1 MDPIQILGRL
11 GTDNPPTNQELEQAR
26 TMLLEALD
34 AATSGDTP
42 DLAVARD
49 LRDAL
54 DKVTSEQSA
63 RSEQSE
69 AARAEAARL
78 REGLFQDSAEDEDE
92 DEEDEDEDEDS
103 HQEPEPVAAS
113 AQDIISRLTAHAR
126 ATTRDR
132 SEDKPSVPG
141 AVLKPIGPAAG
152 FELDAD
158 GDFEQLGQ
166 LFSTH
171 AHSVAG
177 GGTSSRLVRL
187 ERHYD
192 QDRTLGS
199 NVDQNNSKLAAV
211 FGTGTRTTPVAAAG
225 GLCGPGDVDHSHPI
239 CSDRGRPVKNAL
251 VQFNAARGRLQYAPS
266 AALGDLEGNVSV
278 WTSDTDSN
286 PGTATKP
293 CPPLVCPEE
302 LSESIDAVVKCITVG
317 NFQAKFSP
325 EFWASR
331 LELALVAHDRLAEQK
346 AIAEI
351 HAEATNLT
359 DVAPATGNSL
369 QNFLQTV
376 NTIIS
381 GDRAVNRR
389 LSGGYIVLTDA
400 FVRDAIRN
408 HVIENLGV
416 ANNVDAIQ
424 VADAE
429 INGWLSDV
437 GAEAVW
443 TYDGTVDADTGLH
456 RVVTPGTMPTH
467 ATVYVFPRE
476 AYLFLDGGTLDLGTS
491 ITDSSLNATNDRQ
504 AFSESFEKVAF
515 RGCSSYRVE
524 IQLVSNCGCS

>member
-11 GTDNPPTNQELEQAR
+11 GTDNPPTDSELAAAK
-26 TMLLEALD
+26 TALLEALD
-34 AATSGDTP
+34 AATSAKTP

-54 DKVTSEQSA
+54 DKVTEEQTK
-63 RSEQSE
+63 REEE
-69 AARAEAARL
+69 AETARAEAAKL
-78 REGLFQDSAEDEDE
+78 REGLFVDEH
-92 DEEDEDEDEDS
+92 EEEEEEGEEEPEAS
-103 HQEPEPVAAS
+103 TEPEPVAAS
-113 AQDIISRLTAHAR
+113 AQDIISRLTAHASR
-126 ATTRDR
+126 VTTREREEDR
-132 SEDKPSVPG
+132 PKAPG

-158 GDFEQLGQ
+158 GDFKQLGQ

-171 AHSVAG
+171 AKSVAG
-177 GGTSSRLVRL
+177 DGTSARLVRL
-187 ERHYD
+187 ERRYD
-192 QDRTLGS
+192 DERTLGS
-199 NVDQNNSKLAAV
+199 NVDQNNYKLAEA
-211 FGTGTRTTPVAAAG
+211 FGYGARSGPVTAAG

-239 CSDRGRPVKNAL
+239 CSDRGRPVKDSL
-251 VQFNAARGRLQYAPS
+251 LQFNASRGRLQYAPS

-278 WTSDTDSN
+278 WTSETDSA

-293 CPPLVCPEE
+293 CPALVCPEE

-317 NFQAKFSP
+317 NFQAQFSP

-346 AIAEI
+346 AISEI
-351 HAEATNLT
+351 HAASTNLT

-381 GDRAVNRR
+381 GDRQVNRR
-389 LSGGYIVLTDA
+389 TSGGYVVLTDA

-408 HVIENLGV
+408 QVIENLGV

-424 VADAE
+424 IADAQ
-429 INGWLSDV
+429 IAGWLSDV

-443 TYDGTVDADTGLH
+443 TYDGTIDADDGTH

-467 ATVYVFPRE
+467 ATVYVYPRE
-476 AYLFLDGGTLDLGTS
+476 AFLFLDGGTLDLGTS